1 MKLILYF
8 FLFFIFFCLFSKNN
22 QLSAGIG
29 KETWGAG
36 GIQHDIEVHEIEEI
50 EKENKKKDFELKKNI
65 KNIQSIELKRID
77 MNTIGI
83 LSVDKGLGYKMWE
96 GSDRK
101 FVEKYLKLLPV
112 NKKSDIAI
120 DLTKKLLL
128 TSASV
133 PSGESENNLFI
144 IRIKKLLE
152 LGDLE
157 NAKLLIDAFPD
168 DEKEEEI
175 QKIELEINLSLNN
188 FDFVCSNIDE
198 KLKRYRSN
206 LYWKKIQ
213 IFCQILND
221 EINKANL
228 GLSLIKEDKNFNDD
242 DFLSI
247 LDNLIYKEDID
258 GSQFQNINLLN
269 LAMTRIGKITL
280 SDVTTLNDDP
290 LFLSM
295 LYGMPNVS
303 IETRITALEK
313 SQNLIS
319 IPKDTIEEI
328 YNSYEVK
335 GNEMKFPLDNE
346 FVDLG
351 PATQAILYQRAIKEV
366 NIENKAKILKKA
378 LDIALEHKSYS
389 LIVQLNLET
398 ILEIKPSKTLLWF
411 ANTASKAL
419 FYSNE
424 LEVAFEWYEL
434 LIKYKDDNIDLFI
447 DFMEIWPIAEIY
459 KLYEKDFQNNT
470 EFNISQEEIVKSIN
484 KFELQNEKLNF
495 NTQGFYFLETFGIKI
510 NPSIWLATLE
520 VSEDNLLIMPNSSI
534 LSLLEFAANNNR
546 VGETVLLILIAA
558 DGNELNKL
566 NPFFLQK
573 IIKSLDRVGLGGKVK
588 DLIIETLI
596 L

>member
-1 MKLILYF
+1 
-8 FLFFIFFCLFSKNN
+8 
-22 QLSAGIG
+22 
-29 KETWGAG
+29 
-36 GIQHDIEVHEIEEI
+36 
-50 EKENKKKDFELKKNI
+50 
-65 KNIQSIELKRID
+65 

-280 SDVTTLNDDP
+280 SDVTSFNDDP

-303 IETRITALEK
+303 IETRIAALEK
-313 SQNLIS
+313 SQKLIS

-398 ILEIKPSKTLLWF
+398 ILEIKPSKKLLWF

-596 L
+596 F

>member
-8 FLFFIFFCLFSKNN
+8 FLFFLFFCLFSKNN

-36 GIQHDIEVHEIEEI
+36 GIQHDIEVHDIEEI
-50 EKENKKKDFELKKNI
+50 EKENKKKDFESKKNI

-280 SDVTTLNDDP
+280 SDVTSFNDDP

-303 IETRITALEK
+303 IETRIAALEK
-313 SQNLIS
+313 SQKLIS

-596 L
+596 F

>member
-8 FLFFIFFCLFSKNN
+8 FLFFLFFCLFSKNN

-546 VGETVLLILIAA
+546 VGETVLLILIAT

-596 L
+596 F